1 MEITMQKMKGR
12 CQFILITAFTALTL
26 LTVYITPS
34 DSCLVVFRYA
44 FGFIFVS
51 FIPGYCL
58 VCLLFSK
65 RGKVDMVEEIVL
77 SVALSFSIAGLIGL
91 FLGLTPIGI
100 NFISVTISLTV
111 VVLFLSFLALFISR
125 EH

>member
-1 MEITMQKMKGR
+1 MEIRMQKIKGR
-12 CQFILITAFTALTL
+12 YQFILIIAFTALTL
-26 LTVYITPS
+26 LTAYIIPS
-34 DSCLVVFRYA
+34 DSCLVAFRYA
-44 FGFIFVS
+44 FGFISVS

-58 VCLLFSK
+58 VYLLFSK
-65 RGKVDMVEEIVL
+65 REKVDMVEKIVL

-100 NFISVTISLTV
+100 NFMSVTISLTV
-111 VVLFLSFLALFISR
+111 VVLFLSLLALFISR

>member
-1 MEITMQKMKGR
+1 MQKIKGR
-12 CQFILITAFTALTL
+12 YQFILIIAFTALTL
-26 LTVYITPS
+26 LTAYIIPS
-34 DSCLVVFRYA
+34 DSCLVAFRYA
-44 FGFIFVS
+44 FGFISVS

-58 VCLLFSK
+58 VYLLFSK
-65 RGKVDMVEEIVL
+65 REKVDMVEKIVL

-100 NFISVTISLTV
+100 NFMSVTISLTV
-111 VVLFLSFLALFISR
+111 VVLFLSLLALFISR